1 LKDFIITLSAEC
13 HALCVGLKVFDITN
27 NVKDIYLNGTL
38 VMEDLPLSNEDLT
51 DYAPTSLYLVHYNG
65 KTGGAVELDNFKCY
79 YYEAE

>member
-1 LKDFIITLSAEC
+1 VTSNKICDLSADSW
-13 HALCVGLKVFDITN
+13 VNVKVVFDITN